1 MVPPI
6 SIRLRGA
13 GSGLLALP
21 WLVPL
26 REWPDAGVTFREMPV
41 GASRHVVRF
50 VEADETV
57 YALKEL
63 PVLPAGRE
71 YRILGELARR
81 EFPSVRPVG
90 LVERGEDDPAIL
102 VTEYLAGSF
111 QFRRLFQRLPP
122 GARKHRDRLL
132 DAMAWLMVDLHRNG
146 VYWGDCSL
154 ANTLFR
160 RDGQSL
166 QAFLVDAE
174 TSEAH
179 PSLSDGQRAQDLDIL
194 VENVAG
200 DLLDIAAQVGRAEI
214 ADDDL
219 EAAERVEQRYRM
231 LWDELHREDSI
242 GPQDQFR
249 VEARVRRL
257 NELGFAVDELA
268 FAPDRGDGPDQDGA
282 RLRLRVTVAGRRF
295 HASQLRRLTGL
306 DVGEGQ
312 ATILLNDLRE
322 YRGLLE
328 RREGRALDESD
339 AADRW
344 LREMLR
350 PMLARLATLALPSA
364 DLVQAYC
371 DLLEVRWLL
380 SEEAGQDVGDDVAI
394 DVLRMRRAPPESAA
408 RMLGVEEPTGVYVVG
423 ELGAGRVTP
432 EPEWQAPATGV
443 TPSPEWQAPVTGRVT
458 PEPEWPDSDSAPPAD
473 SCSPVVPGPKD
484 MLED

>member
-1 MVPPI
+1 MSPI

-21 WLVPL
+21 WLAPL

-50 VEADETV
+50 VEADATV

-63 PVLPAGRE
+63 PVESASRE

-90 LVERGEDDPAIL
+90 LVERGDEDPAIL
-102 VTEYLAGSF
+102 VTEYLSGSF

-174 TSEAH
+174 TSESH
-179 PSLSDGQRAQDLDIL
+179 PRLSDGQRAQDLDVL
-194 VENVAG
+194 VENVTG
-200 DLLDIAAQVGRAEI
+200 DLLDIDAQLGRE
-214 ADDDL
+214 DMLEEDL
-219 EAAERVEQRYRM
+219 ESAERVAQRYGA
-231 LWDELHREDSI
+231 LWDELHREEPV
-242 GPQDQFR
+242 GPQDLYR
-249 VEARVRRL
+249 VGARVRRL

-268 FAPDRGDGPDQDGA
+268 FVPEDETAAGSGAPPGSAGRAGGD
-282 RLRLRVTVAGRRF
+282 LRLRVTVAGRRF
-295 HASQLRRLTGL
+295 HAAELRRLTGL

-312 ATILLNDLRE
+312 ATILLNDLRA

-328 RREGRALDESD
+328 LREHAVLDEAE

-344 LREMLR
+344 VREMLR

-380 SEEAGQDVGDDVAI
+380 SEEVGQDVGDDVAI
-394 DVLRMRRAPPESAA
+394 DVLRMRAAPPDSAA
-408 RMLGVEEPTGVYVVG
+408 RMLGVEEPTAMYTVG
-423 ELGAGRVTP
+423 DLAGGRATP
-432 EPEWQAPATGV
+432 EPEWRDAAEATLDG
-443 TPSPEWQAPVTGRVT
+443 
-458 PEPEWPDSDSAPPAD
+458 
-473 SCSPVVPGPKD
+473 
-484 MLED
+484 